1 MWNSFNA
8 FTLCYVT
15 GRPDA
20 INSIFELVSRESW
33 GATELLTRQ
42 KLNPSNV
49 EHILVYHTATPECFS
64 PDECIQAVRSLQ
76 VRKRVNPIQFFLF
89 EIFYF
94 EFFWFYFCRTKLLNM
109 KNMIFHSTILSA
121 AMAEHMRPEV
131 GQMKANRR
139 FEMILFCL
147 LLLSV
152 RIALDVIAYRC

>member
-76 VRKRVNPIQFFLF
+76 VRKRKWIPFNSFSLKFSILNFFDFISAERNFWTWKTWYSIQ
-89 EIFYF
+89 
-94 EFFWFYFCRTKLLNM
+94 
-109 KNMIFHSTILSA
+109 LSY
-121 AMAEHMRPEV
+121 RRRWQNIW
-131 GQMKANRR
+131 GQRLVKWK
-139 FEMILFCL
+139 
-147 LLLSV
+147 
-152 RIALDVIAYRC
+152 RIAGSKWYCFVCCFYR